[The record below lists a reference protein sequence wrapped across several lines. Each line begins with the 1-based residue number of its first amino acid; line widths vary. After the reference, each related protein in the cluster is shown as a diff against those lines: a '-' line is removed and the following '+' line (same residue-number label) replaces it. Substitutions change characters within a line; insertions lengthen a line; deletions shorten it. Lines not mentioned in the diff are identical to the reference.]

1 MRKLLAWG
9 RANRGAAAAIMA
21 GGVVLFALGIYWFAP
36 QNLFLDERVEEA
48 LPGAVASPVAPGAV
62 ATGVTGSTGVTG
74 ADPGSELRVLA
85 RGDFRS
91 LEHDTSGEAL
101 VIELADGTRYLR
113 LEGLETSNGP
123 DLRVYLTDQ
132 PLSDDWGIW
141 DDGRFIDLG
150 GLRGNVGSSNY
161 EIPDDVD
168 PAEYQTAVIWCRRFT
183 VGFGVAPIVQA

>member
-1 MRKLLAWG
+1 MRRLLAWA
-9 RANRGAAAAIMA
+9 RANRGAAVAIAA
-21 GGVVLFALGIYWFAP
+21 GGIVVFALGIYWFAP
-36 QNLFLDERVEEA
+36 QNLFLDERVDEA
-48 LPGAVASPVAPGAV
+48 LPGAIATPAGEGAGTTG
-62 ATGVTGSTGVTG
+62 ATGPS
-74 ADPGSELRVLA
+74 GSEPPAAEESTVLA

-91 LEHDTSGEAL
+91 LEHATSGEAQ

-161 EIPDDVD
+161 EIPEDVD
-168 PAEYQTAVIWCRRFT
+168 VGEYRTAVIWCRRFT